1 MKEPLVT
8 LSIVSHGQGALV
20 ARLLA
25 DLRTVADGSFRTVV
39 TLNIPED
46 ESFLEPYASPLGLH
60 VIRNRERRGFG
71 ANHNAAF
78 AEACS
83 TSAFAVLNPDLRLQA
98 SPLPALIEALRSH
111 HGIGAVA
118 PLVLSPT
125 GAPED
130 SVRRFPTVAQLARRQ
145 LLGRKAP
152 DYSADAGRQP
162 VDWAAGMFVVFDSHA
177 FRDVGGFDEDYFMY
191 FEDADICRRLAALQQ
206 STWWVPDASVVHHAR
221 RASNRQL
228 RPMLWHFASAWR
240 FLVIARLRPAHR
252 RSQSLSP

>member
-1 MKEPLVT
+1 MKEPQVT
-8 LSIVSHGQGALV
+8 LSIVSHGQGPLV
-20 ARLLA
+20 ARLLG

-46 ESFLEPYASPLGLH
+46 EMFMEPYASALGLH
-60 VIRNRERRGFG
+60 IIRNRERKGYG

-78 AEACS
+78 AGACS
-83 TSAFAVLNPDLRLQA
+83 TPAFAVLNPDLRLHG
-98 SPLPALIEALRSH
+98 SPLPALLEALRSR

-130 SVRRFPTVAQLARRQ
+130 SVRRFPTVGQLARRQ
-145 LLGRKAP
+145 LLGCKAP
-152 DYSADAGRQP
+152 DYSADAGRQS

-177 FRDVGGFDEDYFMY
+177 FRDVGGFDEGYFMY

-206 STWWVPDASVVHHAR
+206 STWWVPDATVVHDAR

-228 RPMLWHFASAWR
+228 RPMLWHIGSAWR
-240 FLVIARLRPAHR
+240 FLVTARLRPEHR
-252 RSQSLSP
+252 RSRWLSR